1 MPNSCICCGQVKKK
15 NERVSMFRFPADLQR
30 RQQCLE
36 ALSLAESDISDQSR
50 VCSRHFLHGDSSN
63 VPILNLGC
71 RFASPCKKDSE
82 RGKRAQKR
90 RHLIQ
95 SPTSPSLVTNPK
107 KKCAPQDM
115 SAQAS
120 SSRASSV
127 STYENIAENMGTASD
142 SSILSPQEYGVV
154 TSTPVCLSDSSF
166 RLSSEGPATA
176 LAARVEV
183 LEAETQALHSVCNK
197 FSKVPTHF
205 CLEQISHSDELV
217 QFYTGFVSH
226 QVLMHFFD
234 FLGPAVNR
242 LSYWGE
248 KQRKTTRRNKK
259 ALDPLN
265 QFFLTLV
272 KLRLNL
278 RVIDLAVRF
287 GVSKSVVS
295 KYFITWVCFLYS
307 HLKEINWT
315 PLVEQVA
322 ATLPVAFRDKYPT
335 TFSILDASELF
346 VQKPSDLFLQSSSWS
361 NYKHHNTAKFLIG
374 CTPNGVVSFVSEL
387 YVGSISDVELTKV
400 SGYVDTL
407 KSGVSVMADRG
418 FTIRDILLEK
428 GVTLNIPPFMDGGRQ
443 FSCEEIQRGR
453 SIASLRIHVERV
465 IGRIKNYS
473 IIKGTLPISMVRL
486 ANSIVSVCAWLVNFQ
501 PALIPL
507 PGDTS
512 TDEVD
517 RYFQTLED
525 SDYDA
530 DSEASD
536 TEN

>member
-1 MPNSCICCGQVKKK
+1 
-15 NERVSMFRFPADLQR
+15 MFRFPADPKR
-30 RQQCLE
+30 RQQWLE
-36 ALSLAESDISDQSR
+36 ALGVAESDISDQSR

-63 VPILNLGC
+63 VPVLNLGS
-71 RFASPCKKDSE
+71 RFASPRKKESE
-82 RGKRAQKR
+82 RSKRAQKR
-90 RHLIQ
+90 RHFKL
-95 SPTSPSLVTNPK
+95 PTLVSNTK
-107 KKCAPQDM
+107 KKCVPQDL
-115 SAQAS
+115 STQAS

-127 STYENIAENMGTASD
+127 SAFEDRAETMGTASD
-142 SSILSPQEYGVV
+142 SSILSPQEYNLV

-183 LEAETQALHSVCNK
+183 LEAETRALHSVYSK
-197 FSKVPTHF
+197 FSNVPTHF
-205 CLEQISHSDELV
+205 CLEQISSSDDLI

-226 QVLMHFFD
+226 QVLTYFFD

-248 KQRKTTRRNKK
+248 KQRKTARRNKK
-259 ALDPLN
+259 ALNPLN
-265 QFFLTLV
+265 QFFLTLI
-272 KLRLNL
+272 KLKLNL
-278 RVIDLAVRF
+278 RVIDLAIRF
-287 GVSKSVVS
+287 GISKTLVS
-295 KYFITWVCFLYS
+295 KYFITWVCFLYR
-307 HLKEINWT
+307 HLKEISWT

-322 ATLPVAFRDKYPT
+322 ATLPTAFRDKYPT

-346 VQKPSDLFLQSSSWS
+346 VQTPSDLFLQSSSWS

-374 CTPNGVVSFVSEL
+374 CTPNGAVSFVSEL

-418 FTIRDILLEK
+418 FTIKDMLLER

-443 FSCEEIQRGR
+443 FSREDIQRGR

-473 IIKGTLPISMVRL
+473 ILKGTLPISMIRL
-486 ANSIVSVCAWLVNFQ
+486 ANSIVSVCAWLTNFQ

-512 TDEVD
+512 TDDVD
-517 RYFQTLED
+517 HYFQTLED

-536 TEN
+536 TQD

>member
-15 NERVSMFRFPADLQR
+15 NERVSMFRFPADPKR
-30 RQQCLE
+30 RQQWLE
-36 ALSLAESDISDQSR
+36 ALSLAENDISDQSR

-63 VPILNLGC
+63 VPVLNLGS
-71 RFASPCKKDSE
+71 RFASPRKKDSE
-82 RGKRAQKR
+82 RSERAQKR

-95 SPTSPSLVTNPK
+95 SSTNPK
-107 KKCAPQDM
+107 KKCTPQDL
-115 SAQAS
+115 STQAS

-127 STYENIAENMGTASD
+127 SVHEDGAEVTGTAIFSDSRD
-142 SSILSPQEYGVV
+142 SSIFSPYESSLV
-154 TSTPVCLSDSSF
+154 TSTPVRLSDSSF

-183 LEAETQALHSVCNK
+183 LEAETRALHSACNK
-197 FSKVPTHF
+197 FSNVPTHF
-205 CLEQISHSDELV
+205 RLEQISTNDSLI

-242 LSYWGE
+242 LNYWGE
-248 KQRKTTRRNKK
+248 KQRSTTKKNKK

-278 RVIDLAVRF
+278 RVIDLAIRF
-287 GVSKSVVS
+287 GISKSLVS

-322 ATLPVAFRDKYPT
+322 ATLPTAFRDKYPT

-346 VQKPSDLFLQSSSWS
+346 VQTPSDLFLQSSSWS

-374 CTPNGVVSFVSEL
+374 CTPNGAVSFVSEL

-407 KSGVSVMADRG
+407 KSGVSIMADRG

-428 GVTLNIPPFMDGGRQ
+428 GATLNIPPFMDGGRQ
-443 FSCEEIQRGR
+443 FSREEIHHGR
-453 SIASLRIHVERV
+453 SIAALRIHVERV

-473 IIKGTLPISMVRL
+473 ILKGTLPISMIRL
-486 ANSIVSVCAWLVNFQ
+486 ANSIVSVCAWLTNFQ
-501 PALIPL
+501 PTLIPL

-512 TDEVD
+512 TDDVD

-530 DSEASD
+530 DSEASETQD
-536 TEN
+536 

>member
-1 MPNSCICCGQVKKK
+1 
-15 NERVSMFRFPADLQR
+15 
-30 RQQCLE
+30 
-36 ALSLAESDISDQSR
+36 
-50 VCSRHFLHGDSSN
+50 
-63 VPILNLGC
+63 
-71 RFASPCKKDSE
+71 
-82 RGKRAQKR
+82 
-90 RHLIQ
+90 
-95 SPTSPSLVTNPK
+95 
-107 KKCAPQDM
+107 
-115 SAQAS
+115 
-120 SSRASSV
+120 
-127 STYENIAENMGTASD
+127 MGTASFSD
-142 SSILSPQEYGVV
+142 SSILSPPEFNLVT

-166 RLSSEGPATA
+166 RLSSEGPPTA

-183 LEAETQALHSVCNK
+183 LEAETRALHSVCNK
-197 FSKVPTHF
+197 FSNVPTHF
-205 CLEQISHSDELV
+205 RLEQISNSDDLI

-248 KQRKTTRRNKK
+248 KQRKTIKRNKK
-259 ALDPLN
+259 ALDPFN
-265 QFFLTLV
+265 QLFLTLV

-278 RVIDLAVRF
+278 RVIDIAIRF
-287 GVSKSVVS
+287 GISKSLVS
-295 KYFITWVCFLYS
+295 KYFITWICFLYS

-315 PLVEQVA
+315 PLAEQVA
-322 ATLPVAFRDKYPT
+322 ATLPAAFRDKYPMT
-335 TFSILDASELF
+335 YSILDASELF
-346 VQKPSDLFLQSSSWS
+346 VQTPSDLFLQSSSWS

-374 CTPNGVVSFVSEL
+374 CTPNGAVSFVSEL

-407 KSGVSVMADRG
+407 KSGVSVMAYRG
-418 FTIRDILLEK
+418 VTIRDILQEK
-428 GVTLNIPPFMDGGRQ
+428 GVTLIPPFMDGGRQ
-443 FSCEEIQRGR
+443 FSREEIQRGR

-473 IIKGTLPISMVRL
+473 ILKGTLPISMIRL
-486 ANSIVSVCAWLVNFQ
+486 ANNIVSVCAWLTNFQ

-512 TDEVD
+512 TDDVD

-536 TEN
+536 TQD